1 MASKRN
7 KIPTGEW
14 NKHLGGW
21 KKRKV
26 EKLVR
31 ASAKKEIKKA
41 LGGVL

>member
-7 KIPTGEW
+7 KTPTGEC

-41 LGGVL
+41 LGGA